1 MNLILFDHPTIRQ
14 NLLPFTFTRP
24 EATIRTGI
32 LTIAEKWEKRLNLTP
47 SFSTES
53 YLTKK
58 FPLRHENDNLWI
70 NGALCPDA
78 GLVDAVL
85 KLNNGDALT
94 KNNMILAV
102 RTPDDEVPEVIAGKV
117 NEYQREIIL
126 IDQMWKIFQ
135 HNGNQLGADF
145 QLITKGRKS
154 EAILDKHTRTYN
166 EQNIFIEPGV
176 KIWSAILNAENGPI
190 YLGKNSQVQEGAMIR
205 GPFALGEG
213 SVVNMGGKMRGD
225 VSIGPGC
232 KVGGEVSASVFFANS
247 NKAHDGFLGCSV
259 IGEWCN
265 FGADSNTSNLKNNYE
280 KVKLWSYAKNGFI
293 DTGLMFCG
301 LMMADHSKCGIN
313 TMFNTG
319 TVTGVSS
326 NIFGDGFPR
335 NIIPSF
341 AWGGAAGFTTYQ
353 FEKAM
358 HTAQKAMERRDIPL
372 TELDKEIYKIVFEST
387 AKERVWE
394 KISNS

>member
-24 EATIRTGI
+24 VATIRTGI

-78 GLVDAVL
+78 DLVDAVL

-280 KVKLWSYAKNGFI
+280 NVKLWSYAKNGFT
-293 DTGLMFCG
+293 DTGLVFCG

-335 NIIPSF
+335 NIIPSYS
-341 AWGGAAGFTTYQ
+341 WGGAAGFTTYQ
-353 FEKAM
+353 FEKAI
-358 HTAQKAMERRDIPL
+358 HTAQKAMERRGIPL

>member
-394 KISNS
+394 KISNA

>member
-24 EATIRTGI
+24 VATIRTGI

-394 KISNS
+394 KISNA

>member
-1 MNLILFDHPTIRQ
+1 MASDL
-14 NLLPFTFTRP
+14 
-24 EATIRTGI
+24 
-32 LTIAEKWEKRLNLTP
+32 
-47 SFSTES
+47 
-53 YLTKK
+53 
-58 FPLRHENDNLWI
+58 
-70 NGALCPDA
+70 
-78 GLVDAVL
+78 
-85 KLNNGDALT
+85 
-94 KNNMILAV
+94 
-102 RTPDDEVPEVIAGKV
+102 VPEVITGNVK
-117 NEYQREIIL
+117 EFEQPITL

-135 HNGNQLGADF
+135 HNGAQLRSDF
-145 QLITKGRKS
+145 ELITAGRKS
-154 EAILDKHTRTYN
+154 ERMTDPHTRAYN

-190 YLGKNSQVQEGAMIR
+190 YLGKDSQVQEGAMIR

-232 KVGGEVSASVFFANS
+232 KVGGEVSASVFFGQS

-280 KVKLWSYAKNGFI
+280 NVKLWSYAKGEFV

-301 LMMADHSKCGIN
+301 LMMADHGKCGIN

-319 TVTGVSS
+319 TVTGVSA

-341 AWGGAAGFTTYQ
+341 AWGGASGFTTYQ

-358 HTAQKAMERRDIPL
+358 DTALKAMERRKSVL
-372 TELDKEIYKIVFEST
+372 TQEDREMYQTVFELT
-387 AKERVWE
+387 APERVWE
-394 KISNS
+394 KKTK

>member
-24 EATIRTGI
+24 AATIRTGI
-32 LTIAEKWEKRLNLTP
+32 LTIAEKWEKRLDLKA
-47 SFSTES
+47 SFATQA
-53 YLTKK
+53 YLSKK
-58 FPLRHENDNLWI
+58 YPISHTADNLWI
-70 NGALCPDA
+70 NGALCPDDE
-78 GLVDAVL
+78 LVRTIQQL
-85 KLNNGDALT
+85 KIGDAIS
-94 KNNMILAV
+94 KNSIIMAV
-102 RTPDDEVPEVIAGKV
+102 RTPENEVPEVMTGRVK
-117 NEYQREIIL
+117 EYEQPITL
-126 IDQMWKIFQ
+126 IDQIWKIFQ
-135 HNGNQLGADF
+135 YNGAQLRLDF
-145 QLITKGRKS
+145 ELITEGMKS
-154 EAILDKHTRTYN
+154 EPITDPHTRIYN
-166 EQNIFIEPGV
+166 AQNIFIEPGV

-190 YLGKNSQVQEGAMIR
+190 YLGKDSQIQEGATIR

-232 KVGGEVSASVFFANS
+232 KVGGELSTSVFFAHS
-247 NKAHDGFLGCSV
+247 NKGHDGFLGCSV

-280 KVKLWSYAKNGFI
+280 NVKLWSYAKNGFV

-319 TVTGVSS
+319 TVTGVSA

-341 AWGGAAGFTTYQ
+341 AWGGAAG
-353 FEKAM
+353 
-358 HTAQKAMERRDIPL
+358 
-372 TELDKEIYKIVFEST
+372 
-387 AKERVWE
+387 
-394 KISNS
+394 

>member
-24 EATIRTGI
+24 VATIRTGI

-135 HNGNQLGADF
+135 HNGNQLVADF

-335 NIIPSF
+335 NIIPSYS
-341 AWGGAAGFTTYQ
+341 WGGAAGFTTYQ
-353 FEKAM
+353 FEKAI
-358 HTAQKAMERRDIPL
+358 HTAQKAMERRGIPL

>member
-1 MNLILFDHPTIRQ
+1 
-14 NLLPFTFTRP
+14 
-24 EATIRTGI
+24 
-32 LTIAEKWEKRLNLTP
+32 
-47 SFSTES
+47 
-53 YLTKK
+53 
-58 FPLRHENDNLWI
+58 
-70 NGALCPDA
+70 
-78 GLVDAVL
+78 
-85 KLNNGDALT
+85 
-94 KNNMILAV
+94 
-102 RTPDDEVPEVIAGKV
+102 
-117 NEYQREIIL
+117 
-126 IDQMWKIFQ
+126 
-135 HNGNQLGADF
+135 
-145 QLITKGRKS
+145 
-154 EAILDKHTRTYN
+154 
-166 EQNIFIEPGV
+166 
-176 KIWSAILNAENGPI
+176 
-190 YLGKNSQVQEGAMIR
+190 
-205 GPFALGEG
+205 
-213 SVVNMGGKMRGD
+213 
-225 VSIGPGC
+225 
-232 KVGGEVSASVFFANS
+232 
-247 NKAHDGFLGCSV
+247 V

-394 KISNS
+394 KISNA

>member
-78 GLVDAVL
+78 DLVDAVL

-135 HNGNQLGADF
+135 HNGNQLVADF

-394 KISNS
+394 KISNA

>member
-24 EATIRTGI
+24 AATIRTGI
-32 LTIAEKWEKRLNLTP
+32 LTIAEKWEKRLDLKA
-47 SFSTES
+47 SFATQA
-53 YLTKK
+53 YLSKK
-58 FPLRHENDNLWI
+58 YPISHTADNLWI
-70 NGALCPDA
+70 NGALCPDDE
-78 GLVDAVL
+78 LVRTIQQL
-85 KLNNGDALT
+85 KIGDAIS
-94 KNNMILAV
+94 KNSIIMAV
-102 RTPDDEVPEVIAGKV
+102 RTPENEVPEVMTGRVK
-117 NEYQREIIL
+117 EYEQPIKL
-126 IDQMWKIFQ
+126 IDQIWKIFQ
-135 HNGNQLGADF
+135 YNGAQLRLDF
-145 QLITKGRKS
+145 ELITEGRKS
-154 EAILDKHTRTYN
+154 EPITDPHTRIYN
-166 EQNIFIEPGV
+166 AQNIFIEPGV

-190 YLGKNSQVQEGAMIR
+190 YLGKDSQIQEGATIR

-232 KVGGEVSASVFFANS
+232 KVGGELSTSVFFAHS
-247 NKAHDGFLGCSV
+247 NKGHDGFLGCSV

-280 KVKLWSYAKNGFI
+280 NVKLWSYAKNGFV

-319 TVTGVSS
+319 TVTGVSA

-358 HTAQKAMERRDIPL
+358 RTAMKAMERRNVLL
-372 TELDKEIYKIVFEST
+372 TEVDKEIYQKVFEMT
-387 AKERVWE
+387 AGE
-394 KISNS
+394 

>member
-24 EATIRTGI
+24 VATIRTGI
-32 LTIAEKWEKRLNLTP
+32 LTIAEKWEKRLNLTA
-47 SFSTES
+47 SFLTEP
-53 YLTKK
+53 YLSKK
-58 FPLRHENDNLWI
+58 FPLKHEADNLWI

-78 GLVDAVL
+78 GLLDSIL
-85 KLNNGDALT
+85 RLNSGDALT

-102 RTPDDEVPEVIAGKV
+102 RTPDDEVPEVIAGSV
-117 NEYQREIIL
+117 NEYPSEIIL

-135 HNGNQLGADF
+135 HNGHQIRSDF
-145 QLITKGRKS
+145 QLITNGRKS

-166 EQNIFIEPGV
+166 EQNIFVEPGV
-176 KIWSAILNAENGPI
+176 KVWSAILNAENGPI

-225 VSIGPGC
+225 VSIGSGC

-280 KVKLWSYAKNGFI
+280 NVKLWSYAKNGFI

-335 NIIPSF
+335 NIIPSY

-358 HTAQKAMERRDIPL
+358 HTAQKAMERRNIPL
-372 TELDKEIYKIVFEST
+372 TELDREIYKFIFEATS
-387 AKERVWE
+387 KERVWE
-394 KISNS
+394 KSQS

>member
-1 MNLILFDHPTIRQ
+1 
-14 NLLPFTFTRP
+14 
-24 EATIRTGI
+24 
-32 LTIAEKWEKRLNLTP
+32 
-47 SFSTES
+47 
-53 YLTKK
+53 
-58 FPLRHENDNLWI
+58 
-70 NGALCPDA
+70 
-78 GLVDAVL
+78 
-85 KLNNGDALT
+85 
-94 KNNMILAV
+94 MILAV

-135 HNGNQLGADF
+135 HNGNQLVADF

>member
-353 FEKAM
+353 FEKAI
-358 HTAQKAMERRDIPL
+358 HTAQKAMERRGIPL

-394 KISNS
+394 KISNA